1 MPSDQDSTPIPLQV
15 LASLRTLAGEDFK
28 VMGALCYWTHNKQ
41 TSQVTLEQIHT
52 STGIPYQQLKP
63 VLYRLKQRAWIF
75 EHGASYQLAFQH
87 PQSTQSSV
95 TVAQADSV
103 VRYDPALG
111 IRPPRPKV
119 HLLYPEGPWLTE
131 NGLLNEDF
139 VRDRAQVWRTGN
151 HAQTKAF
158 AAMAIEDVMGAVCK
172 YYAKPENH
180 ASLEIDWQSYG
191 LKNQRYLNNIQQRI
205 HAGTTIDEAEQ
216 ATVLKKL
223 PSVMQQIELVY
234 ETVLPT
240 AGLNSSA
247 SPMLSEVSQPESQ
260 ASGET
265 IPSDEPVPK
274 KPEEIRAR
282 LQGMMDAKT
291 MPSARS
297 THDRLGT
304 IEKLRLWLSDPI
316 LRPEAERL
324 ARAQGYELGYDQ
336 EGIAIDIVS

>member
-41 TSQVTLEQIHT
+41 TPQVTLEQIHT

-87 PQSTQSSV
+87 SQPSV
-95 TVAQADSV
+95 TIAQADSV
-103 VRYDPALG
+103 VKYDPALG

-172 YYAKPENH
+172 HYAKPENH
-180 ASLEIDWQSYG
+180 ANLEIDWQSYW
-191 LKNQRYLNNIQQRI
+191 LKNQRYLNNIQQRL

-234 ETVLPT
+234 ESVLPV
-240 AGLNSSA
+240 AELHASA
-247 SPMLSEVSQPESQ
+247 PPMLSEPSQSESQ
-260 ASGET
+260 AVDEA
-265 IPSDEPVPK
+265 IPQ

-282 LQGMMDAKT
+282 LRGIVAEKT
-291 MPSARS
+291 MPSERL
-297 THDRLGT
+297 THDRLGSV
-304 IEKLRLWLSDPI
+304 EKLRLWLSDPI

-324 ARAQGYELGYDQ
+324 ARAQGYELGYNQ
-336 EGIAIDIVS
+336 EGIAVDIVG

>member
-1 MPSDQDSTPIPLQV
+1 
-15 LASLRTLAGEDFK
+15 
-28 VMGALCYWTHNKQ
+28 MGALCYWTHNKQ
-41 TSQVTLEQIHT
+41 TPQVTLEQIHT

-87 PQSTQSSV
+87 SQPSV
-95 TVAQADSV
+95 TIAQADSV
-103 VRYDPALG
+103 VKYDPALG

-172 YYAKPENH
+172 HYAKPENH
-180 ASLEIDWQSYG
+180 ANLEIDWQSYW
-191 LKNQRYLNNIQQRI
+191 LKNQRYLNNIQQRL

-234 ETVLPT
+234 ESVLPV
-240 AGLNSSA
+240 AELNASA
-247 SPMLSEVSQPESQ
+247 PPMLSEPSQSESQ
-260 ASGET
+260 AVDEA
-265 IPSDEPVPK
+265 IPQ
-274 KPEEIRAR
+274 KPEEIRSR
-282 LQGMMDAKT
+282 LRGIVAEKT

-297 THDRLGT
+297 TPDRLGSV
-304 IEKLRLWLSDPI
+304 EKLRLWLSDPI

-324 ARAQGYELGYDQ
+324 ARAQGYELGYNQ
-336 EGIAIDIVS
+336 EGIAVDIVS

>member
-41 TSQVTLEQIHT
+41 TPQVTLEQIHT

-87 PQSTQSSV
+87 SQPSV

-103 VRYDPALG
+103 VKYDPALG

-119 HLLYPEGPWLTE
+119 HLLYPDGPWLTE

-172 YYAKPENH
+172 HYAKPENH
-180 ASLEIDWQSYG
+180 ANLEIDWQSYW
-191 LKNQRYLNNIQQRI
+191 LKNQRYLNNIQQRL
-205 HAGTTIDEAEQ
+205 HAGTTIDEEEQ

-234 ETVLPT
+234 ESVLPL
-240 AGLNSSA
+240 AELNASA
-247 SPMLSEVSQPESQ
+247 PPMLSEPSQSESQ
-260 ASGET
+260 AVDEA
-265 IPSDEPVPK
+265 IPQ

-282 LQGMMDAKT
+282 LRGIVAEKT

-297 THDRLGT
+297 THDRLESV
-304 IEKLRLWLSDPI
+304 EKLRLWLSDPI

-324 ARAQGYELGYDQ
+324 ARAQGYELGYNQ
-336 EGIAIDIVS
+336 EGIAVDIVG